1 VAGSAALSKAS
12 LSALRKWIVEDVFEC
27 DDSDDIDEESLVAVF
42 LPFDK
47 SGSGVVTKAEFV
59 SIFKSEDL
67 GIELTSVDVGRL
79 VDAFGRSGGGAI
91 GYRDFIGG
99 WVGGV
104 SVCVGVLGLFVQYS
118 YLLLYEFW
126 CE

>member
-1 VAGSAALSKAS
+1 MAADVP
-12 LSALRKWIVEDVFEC
+12 ALRKWIVEDVFEC

-99 WVGGV
+99 WV
-104 SVCVGVLGLFVQYS
+104 SVCVRACL
-118 YLLLYEFW
+118 
-126 CE
+126 

>member
-1 VAGSAALSKAS
+1 MSKAS

-99 WVGGV
+99 WVGEV
-104 SVCVGVLGLFVQYS
+104 SVCVLVRGRVS
-118 YLLLYEFW
+118 
-126 CE
+126 